1 MSVSSLS
8 ILHHRGVMTLSVSGE
23 TVKVACAYFV
33 VALAL
38 LSFTKILID
47 FPRAVWIVQTQFL
60 VGVRLLYR

>member
-1 MSVSSLS
+1 
-8 ILHHRGVMTLSVSGE
+8 MTLSVSGE

-38 LSFTKILID
+38 LSFTKIFID